1 MLRRIGGIDHDHA
14 KVVDNHFLGIRGE
27 RGPNSTQSF
36 RNTFSRMT
44 FETTES
50 KSNYREIS
58 CQSCGSKLLVESH
71 MITAICPYCASP
83 SVIQRPPSKNV
94 PRPSFAIGFVIEQD
108 RAIELVRQWIGR
120 TSLFA
125 RSSFRRA
132 APELTRGVYLPA
144 YLYGAVADSSYQAE
158 IGENYTETETYTTTD
173 SKGRRVTRT
182 RTVTKTEWRSLQ
194 GQHSCYVLDVVV
206 TASKGVA
213 NDALE
218 AIEPFDLRALRRFTP
233 SIITGWLAEEPSR
246 TQDECFRFAHD
257 ETVAK
262 VGQMLG
268 NFMPGDSHQN
278 LRYHTNVSQEVID
291 LVLFPVWS
299 FAVRYDDSKP
309 PIQILVN
316 GQTGRVGGKV
326 PISATK
332 VSFAVLAGLL
342 VIGGIILLIVLAQG

>member
-1 MLRRIGGIDHDHA
+1 MS
-14 KVVDNHFLGIRGE
+14 V
-27 RGPNSTQSF
+27 
-36 RNTFSRMT
+36 
-44 FETTES
+44 ETAES

-71 MITAICPYCASP
+71 MLTAICPYCASP
-83 SVIQRPPSKNV
+83 SVIQRPPSKNI

-173 SKGRRVTRT
+173 SNGRTVTRT
-182 RTVTKTEWRSLQ
+182 RTVVKTEWRSLR
-194 GQHSCYVLDVVV
+194 GEHSCYVLDVVV
-206 TASKGVA
+206 TASKGVT

-218 AIEPFDLRALRRFTP
+218 AIEPFDLRALRRFAP
-233 SIITGWLAEEPSR
+233 SLISGWLAEEPSR
-246 TQDECFRFAHD
+246 TQEECFRFAHD

-268 NFMPGDSHQN
+268 SFMPGDSHQN
-278 LRYHTNVSQEVID
+278 LRYQTNVSREVID

-299 FAVRYDDSKP
+299 FAVRYDEAKP

-332 VSFAVLAGLL
+332 VSLAVVAGLL
-342 VIGGIILLIVLAQG
+342 LVGGIILLFVLAQG